1 MSFLTLQHRTPQVA
15 LAAHAAITAAIA
27 GYPLLESVRT
37 CHVQTGGS
45 GPAGYGRAP
54 FNVLGHSDHRWTDRD
69 RDIVTPANDL
79 LYSNAWLD
87 LRGGPVVIGV
97 PRPTGR
103 YFVLELLDAW
113 TNNFLNIG
121 TRNTLAE
128 GGRFALLGPGV
139 PASAAPAGTMAV
151 ECPTSLV
158 WLLGRVLVDSEAD
171 LPAAR
176 AFQAGFSIEAGPLP
190 APPACV
196 ARWQDDDD
204 DPALA
209 FFANLSRAL
218 ADFSPPA
225 SQQGVFALLRGSAHV
240 GLAEAGALA
249 DLRPA
254 VIEGLRQGHAAAM
267 AMIEGHTTSPSKAPW
282 RYSTRLGRYGDD
294 LMLRAA
300 TAFKGL
306 GALAASE
313 ALYLLTD
320 YDSDGRPLHGEAVYR
335 IRFDDGGDLPADAFW
350 SITLYGE
357 DRYLVPNPL
366 QRFALGNRSALER
379 GSDGALEI
387 MVSAA
392 RPPGPESNWLP
403 AEQGRFYLILRLY
416 HPQPRV
422 LQGKYRFPD
431 VERLA

>member
-1 MSFLTLQHRTPQVA
+1 MSFLTLDHRTPQSA
-15 LAAHAAITAAIA
+15 LAAHAAIGAVIA

-37 CHVQTGGS
+37 CHVQTGGRS
-45 GPAGYGRAP
+45 AAGYGRAP
-54 FNVLGHSDHRWTDRD
+54 FNAIGHSDHRWTDRD

-87 LRGGPVVIGV
+87 LRGGPVVVTV
-97 PRPTGR
+97 PKPTGR

-121 TRNTLAE
+121 LRNTPAE
-128 GGRFALLGPGV
+128 GGRFALLGPGTDTR
-139 PASAAPAGTMAV
+139 AAPAGTIPV

-176 AFQAGFSIEAGPLP
+176 AFQTDIAIGSGALP
-190 APPACV
+190 APPASV
-196 ARWQDDDD
+196 ARWQDDGDD
-204 DPALA
+204 AALA

-218 ADFSPPA
+218 ADFPPPA
-225 SQQGVFALLRGSAHV
+225 SQAGVFALLRGSAHV
-240 GLAEAGALA
+240 RLGDEDALA

-254 VIEGLRQGHAAAM
+254 VLEGLRQGHAAAM

-313 ALYLLTD
+313 ALYLMSD
-320 YDSDGRPLHGEAVYR
+320 YDSDGQPLHGGHVYR

-350 SITLYGE
+350 SVTLYGE
-357 DRYLVPNPL
+357 DRYLAANPL
-366 QRFALGNRSALER
+366 QRFALGNRSALVR

-387 MVSAA
+387 MVSQ
-392 RPPGPESNWLP
+392 RQPPGPECNWLP
-403 AEQGRFYLILRLY
+403 APDGPFYLILRLY
-416 HPQPRV
+416 HPQQRM
-422 LQGKYRFPD
+422 LQGQYRFPD
-431 VERLA
+431 LERIA

>member
-1 MSFLTLQHRTPQVA
+1 MIFLTLEHRTPQAA
-15 LAAHAAITAAIA
+15 LAAHAAIAAVIA
-27 GYPLLESVRT
+27 GYPLLESLRT
-37 CHVQTGGS
+37 CRVQTAGS

-54 FNVLGHSDHRWTDRD
+54 FNVFGHSDHRWTDRD

-87 LRGGPVVIGV
+87 LRAGPVVIGV
-97 PRPTGR
+97 PPLTGR
-103 YFVLELLDAW
+103 YFVLQLLDTW
-113 TNNFLNIG
+113 TGNFFNIG
-121 TRNTLAE
+121 LRNTPAQ
-128 GGRFALLGPGV
+128 GARFALIGPG
-139 PASAAPAGTMAV
+139 ADKSAAPSGTVPV

-158 WLLGRVLVDSEAD
+158 WLLGRVLVDSDAD

-176 AFQAGFSIEAGPLP
+176 AFQTGFSIDSGVRL
-190 APPACV
+190 APPDSV
-196 ARWQDDDD
+196 ASWQDDGD

-218 ADFSPPA
+218 ADFPPPA
-225 SQQGVFALLRGSAHV
+225 AHEGVFALLRGSAHV
-240 GLAEAGALA
+240 GLGKAGALA

-254 VIEGLRQGHAAAM
+254 VVEGLRQGHAAAM

-306 GALAASE
+306 GALAASQ
-313 ALYLLTD
+313 ALYLMTD
-320 YDSDGRPLHGEAVYR
+320 HDSDGQPLHGAHVYR

-350 SITLYGE
+350 SVTVYGA
-357 DRYLVPNPL
+357 DRYLAANTL

-387 MVSAA
+387 MVSHR
-392 RPPGPESNWLP
+392 RPPGPQSNWLP
-403 AEQGRFYLILRLY
+403 APDGRFYLILRLY
-416 HPQPRV
+416 HPQQRM
-422 LQGKYRFPD
+422 LQGQYRLPEL
-431 VERLA
+431 ERIA